1 MCDCHLIAGHT
12 FMLQSCFNVAA
23 HWGLS
28 ASEGGEEPRAL
39 KHLIQITV
47 IFQSTVS
54 RGGDEMLS

>member
-1 MCDCHLIAGHT
+1 
-12 FMLQSCFNVAA
+12 MLQSCFNVAA

-47 IFQSTVS
+47 IFQSAVS